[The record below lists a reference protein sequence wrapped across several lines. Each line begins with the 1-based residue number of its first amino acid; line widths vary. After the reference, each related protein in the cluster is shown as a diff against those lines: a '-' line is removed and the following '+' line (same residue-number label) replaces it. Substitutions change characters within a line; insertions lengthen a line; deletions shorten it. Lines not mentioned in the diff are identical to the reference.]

1 MTEDAPES
9 FEAKLEQLEALHQ
22 ALQSKNLG
30 LRLRLQ
36 QRKSRWAFE
45 RRLLAIG
52 GLGLLLLGLVVGLF
66 LGLVVGP
73 VRPLATAA
81 AVWAPDHVVIVI
93 EENLS
98 ASNLAPELTYL
109 NSLLHQGANFTNS
122 HGIDHPSQPNYLA
135 LFSGDPQ
142 GTGSDAK
149 RNPDGSNPIVNGHT
163 QVGTNDPP
171 PNTPLDTPNLGAALI
186 RAGRSF
192 AGYSEDLPARG
203 FTGVSRTGPPG
214 SGIDYQRKHNPWV
227 NWQAVKDDAL
237 GRHQLPSSVNL
248 PFTEFPTDDAGFA
261 KLPTVA
267 FVIPNQIHDGHKSDA
282 APPGINYGKAMD
294 DWLRQH
300 IEPYRRWALSHNSLL
315 IITWDEDDDAYTPV
329 KDAAGATVAK
339 RYINLIPTI
348 MVGAGVV
355 PGDYSQHIDHYVV
368 LRTIEDFYGL
378 APLAR
383 HDTAA
388 TPIIDAFRKP

>member
-1 MTEDAPES
+1 MRA
-9 FEAKLEQLEALHQ
+9 
-22 ALQSKNLG
+22 
-30 LRLRLQ
+30 RL
-36 QRKSRWAFE
+36 
-45 RRLLAIG
+45 I
-52 GLGLLLLGLVVGLF
+52 
-66 LGLVVGP
+66 
-73 VRPLATAA
+73 AA
-81 AVWAPDHVVIVI
+81 APALMLTAVVADAAVLTPDHVVIVI
-93 EENLS
+93 EENLPTRE
-98 ASNLAPELTYL
+98 LAPELAYL

-163 QVGTNDPP
+163 QVGTNDPLL
-171 PNTPLDTPNLGAALI
+171 NTPLDAPNLGAALI

-339 RYINLIPTI
+339 CYINLIPTI

-378 APLAR
+378 TPLAR
-383 HDTAA
+383 HDAAA

>member
-9 FEAKLEQLEALHQ
+9 FEAKLEQLEALTQ
-22 ALQSKNLG
+22 ALQSQNLE

-98 ASNLAPELTYL
+98 ARNLAPELTYL

-122 HGIDHPSQPNYLA
+122 HGINHPSQPNYLA

-149 RNPDGSNPIVNGHT
+149 RNPDGSSP
-163 QVGTNDPP
+163 
-171 PNTPLDTPNLGAALI
+171 
-186 RAGRSF
+186 
-192 AGYSEDLPARG
+192 
-203 FTGVSRTGPPG
+203 
-214 SGIDYQRKHNPWV
+214 
-227 NWQAVKDDAL
+227 
-237 GRHQLPSSVNL
+237 SVNL

-282 APPGINYGKAMD
+282 APPGIDYGRAMD

-315 IITWDEDDDAYTPV
+315 IITWDEDEDAYT
-329 KDAAGATVAK
+329 
-339 RYINLIPTI
+339 
-348 MVGAGVV
+348 
-355 PGDYSQHIDHYVV
+355 
-368 LRTIEDFYGL
+368 
-378 APLAR
+378 
-383 HDTAA
+383 
-388 TPIIDAFRKP
+388 

>member
-22 ALQSKNLG
+22 ALQSKNLE

-93 EENLS
+93 EENQS
-98 ASNLAPELTYL
+98 ARNLAPELAYL

-163 QVGTNDPP
+163 QVGTDDPP

-192 AGYSEDLPARG
+192 AGYSEDLPIRG

>member
-45 RRLLAIG
+45 RQLLAMG

-98 ASNLAPELTYL
+98 APNLAPELTYL
-109 NSLLHQGANFTNS
+109 NSVLHQGANFTNS

>member
-1 MTEDAPES
+1 
-9 FEAKLEQLEALHQ
+9 
-22 ALQSKNLG
+22 
-30 LRLRLQ
+30 
-36 QRKSRWAFE
+36 
-45 RRLLAIG
+45 
-52 GLGLLLLGLVVGLF
+52 VG
-66 LGLVVGP
+66 
-73 VRPLATAA
+73 
-81 AVWAPDHVVIVI
+81 
-93 EENLS
+93 
-98 ASNLAPELTYL
+98 EL
-109 NSLLHQGANFTNS
+109 
-122 HGIDHPSQPNYLA
+122 
-135 LFSGDPQ
+135 
-142 GTGSDAK
+142 
-149 RNPDGSNPIVNGHT
+149 
-163 QVGTNDPP
+163 
-171 PNTPLDTPNLGAALI
+171 
-186 RAGRSF
+186 
-192 AGYSEDLPARG
+192 
-203 FTGVSRTGPPG
+203 
-214 SGIDYQRKHNPWV
+214 
-227 NWQAVKDDAL
+227 QAVKDDAL

-368 LRTIEDFYGL
+368 LRPIEDFYGL

>member
-1 MTEDAPES
+1 
-9 FEAKLEQLEALHQ
+9 
-22 ALQSKNLG
+22 
-30 LRLRLQ
+30 
-36 QRKSRWAFE
+36 
-45 RRLLAIG
+45 
-52 GLGLLLLGLVVGLF
+52 
-66 LGLVVGP
+66 
-73 VRPLATAA
+73 
-81 AVWAPDHVVIVI
+81 VWTPDHVVIVV

-98 ASNLAPELTYL
+98 ARNLVPELPYL
-109 NSLLHQGANFTNS
+109 SSLQNQGANFTDS

-149 RNPDGSNPIVNGHT
+149 RNPDGSNPIVKGHT
-163 QVGTNDPP
+163 QLGTNDPP
-171 PNTPLDTPNLGAALI
+171 PNTPFDTPNLGAALI

-203 FTGVSRTGPPG
+203 FAEVSRTGPPG

-227 NWQAVKDDAL
+227 NWQAVKDDAV
-237 GRHQLPSSVNL
+237 GRNQLPSSVNL
-248 PFTEFPTDDAGFA
+248 PFTEFLTDDTGFT

-267 FVIPNQIHDGHKSDA
+267 FVIPNQIHDAHRSDA
-282 APPGINYGKAMD
+282 APPGIDYGKAMD

-315 IITWDEDDDAYTPV
+315 IITWDEDEDEYTPV
-329 KDAAGATVAK
+329 KDATGATVAK

-355 PGDYSQHIDHYVV
+355 PGNYSERIDHYAV
-368 LRTIEDFYGL
+368 LRTIEDFYSL

-383 HDTAA
+383 HDAA
-388 TPIIDAFRKP
+388 TKPITDAFRKP

>member
-22 ALQSKNLG
+22 ALQSKNLE

-81 AVWAPDHVVIVI
+81 VVWAPDHVVIVI

-98 ASNLAPELTYL
+98 ARNLAPELTYL

-135 LFSGDPQ
+135 LFSVDPQ

-163 QVGTNDPP
+163 QVGTDDPP

-192 AGYSEDLPARG
+192 AGYSEDLPIRG